1 MTTHRN
7 RSGPL
12 RVALTGAGMI
22 SYHHLVAWRNLG
34 QRVEIVAVCDPNT
47 QNAQK
52 RAEEFRIPRIYQ
64 DTAAMLADTEIDAL
78 DVASPRQTHA
88 AHVEAAAAK
97 GIDVL
102 CQKPLTPTLPEAE
115 ELIRRVAGKSRL
127 MVHEN
132 WRFRPWYREL
142 RQWIARGEL
151 GDIIMGQLAMIGSGM
166 LPDGEGHRPA
176 LVRQP
181 FMAHEAQLMIKE
193 VLIHHLDVM
202 RYLCGPLNV
211 LAARTAYT
219 LAEVKGETLATI
231 LMRTERDA
239 PVIVTGTMAAP
250 GFSARVGDRLEI
262 VGTIASATLQDG
274 ELALIGPRAHSERFD
289 LMAGYQASFDN
300 TIAHFVG
307 CLESGSDFET
317 GPTDNIETL
326 KLVEQAYRAASQ
338 R

>member
-1 MTTHRN
+1 MTSR
-7 RSGPL
+7 RSRPGPL
-12 RVALTGAGMI
+12 RIALTGAGMI
-22 SYHHLVAWRNLG
+22 SWHHLVAWRNLG
-34 QRVEIVAVCDPNT
+34 GRVQLVAVCDPNT

-52 RAEEFRIPRIYQ
+52 RAEEFGISRIYQ
-64 DTAAMLADTEIDAL
+64 DTPSMLADTEIDAL

-88 AHVEAAAAK
+88 THVEAAAEK

-102 CQKPLTPTLPEAE
+102 CQKPLTPTLREAV
-115 ELIRRVAGKSRL
+115 ELIRRIAGKNRL

-142 RQWIARGEL
+142 RQWIAQGEL

-166 LPDGEGHRPA
+166 LPDTEGRRPA
-176 LVRQP
+176 LERQP

-202 RYLCGPLNV
+202 RYLCGPLQV
-211 LAARTAYT
+211 LSARTAHT

-250 GFSARVGDRLEI
+250 GFPARVGDRLEI
-262 VGTIASATLQDG
+262 VGKTASATLQDG
-274 ELALIGPRAHSERFD
+274 ELSLIGPRPRSAHFD
-289 LMAGYQASFDN
+289 LTAGYQASFDN
-300 TIAHFVG
+300 TIAHFVD
-307 CLESGSDFET
+307 CLESGADFET
-317 GPTDNIETL
+317 DPTDNIETL
-326 KLVEQAYRAASQ
+326 KLVEQAYQAAA